1 MVTCIRFPDGVSD
14 ELSTDYDLLLLSQ
27 AVTYN
32 DGSSGAATYCS
43 PAAGQL
49 PAKLHL
55 YSTQSASM
63 IQDIFLFFFRPTYR
77 HHCSLDRSKE
87 MNVNAK

>member
-43 PAAGQL
+43 PAAGNL
-49 PAKLHL
+49 PAKLR
-55 YSTQSASM
+55 SAIPGARKLSES
-63 IQDIFLFFFRPTYR
+63 QF
-77 HHCSLDRSKE
+77 SK
-87 MNVNAK
+87 MTRVNRIAGN